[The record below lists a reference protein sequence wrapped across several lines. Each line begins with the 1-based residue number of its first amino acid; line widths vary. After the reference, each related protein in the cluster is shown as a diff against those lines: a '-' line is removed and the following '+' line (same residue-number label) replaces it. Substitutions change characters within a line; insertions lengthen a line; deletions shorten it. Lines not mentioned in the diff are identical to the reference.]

1 MAVAA
6 GCKKPAGGRGH
17 VEKHV
22 ETPRG
27 ERTRDTSGRATE
39 RGRGHVRK
47 HLGEKGREE
56 REHEF
61 LGDESLKKGERTK
74 GTTELGADE
83 GGKRRVVSK
92 KLLSNSHPA
101 SQKG

>member
-74 GTTELGADE
+74 GATELGGRRRREKE
-83 GGKRRVVSK
+83 GSF
-92 KLLSNSHPA
+92 
-101 SQKG
+101 